1 MVGGEKM
8 LERFDKKYLKDKGEK
23 ILIFVFTLAIGAY
36 IGYQAWHYFAVNVQC
51 ERAMAYT
58 VTEKSDG
65 EGCIIRNEVPISSG
79 EGGSLVASVDTGTK
93 VGVGDEVARIY
104 TASSIN
110 VEKRLDEIEQ
120 QLALLS
126 ATVNSQSVTSRDV
139 TKLDS
144 EVYSTVTDMSR
155 CIANGNFADALAYKS
170 SFISTVNR
178 RSVASGLTMD
188 FASQIAAL
196 QSEKSSLTSQLG
208 ALRSTVC
215 APVSGWYYPECDGFE
230 SIFTFDQIKTM
241 TYESFRTLSSA
252 EAGNPSGAGKI
263 VTDCNWYFVC
273 EMSEESLG
281 TKAPGEEYTLYF
293 PYNRN
298 EKLTMTLT
306 KICGGSEGF
315 GAAVFTTDKMP
326 SGFDFLRMQS
336 YELLEKEYTGFRV
349 PKSAVRI
356 IDGQMGVFVLTGE
369 VVHFR
374 RIDVMTEY
382 ENSYIVKM
390 NHDVENETAESADT
404 SSESD
409 DDKKTDAASTETSG
423 TADGENQ
430 KEEFDPANSPW
441 LQANENIIVKGKGM
455 REGRIITNME

>member
-1 MVGGEKM
+1 M

-23 ILIFVFTLAIGAY
+23 IILAVLALAIGAY
-36 IGYQAWHYFAVNVQC
+36 IAYQAWHYYAVNVEC

-58 VTEKSDG
+58 VTEKSSG
-65 EGCIIRNEVPISSG
+65 EGCIIRKEVPIPS
-79 EGGSLVASVDTGTK
+79 EEAGSLVASVDIGTR
-93 VGVGDEVARIY
+93 VGVGDEVARTY
-104 TASSIN
+104 SASSID
-110 VEKRLDEIEQ
+110 VERRLDEIDK

-126 ATVNSQSVTSRDV
+126 ATVSSQSVTGRDV

-144 EVYSTVTDMSR
+144 EVYSTVTEMSR
-155 CIANGNFADALAYKS
+155 CIANGNFSDALAFKS
-170 SFISTVNR
+170 SLVSNVNK
-178 RSVASGLTMD
+178 RSVASGLTVD
-188 FASQIAAL
+188 FASQISAL

-208 ALRSTVC
+208 SLRSTVC

-230 SIFTFDQIKTM
+230 RIFTFDQIKTL
-241 TYESFRTLSSA
+241 TYESFRALSSA
-252 EAGNPSGAGKI
+252 EAQKIPNAGKI

-281 TKAPGEEYTLYF
+281 TKELGEEYTLYF

-306 KICGGSEGF
+306 KICEGSEDF
-315 GAAVFTTDKMP
+315 GAAVFTTDKIP
-326 SGFDFLRMQS
+326 SGFDFQRMQS
-336 YELLEKEYTGFRV
+336 YELLENEYTGFRV

-356 IDGQMGVFVLTGE
+356 IDGQMGVFVLSGE

-374 RIDVMTEY
+374 RIDVMTEH

-390 NHDVENETAESADT
+390 SHEEEKENEESADK
-404 SSESD
+404 SAESD
-409 DDKKTDAASTETSG
+409 TAKETAAESTESPETE
-423 TADGENQ
+423 GETQ
-430 KEEFDPANSPW
+430 EEVFDPASSPW
-441 LQANENIIVKGKGM
+441 LKANENIIVQGKGM